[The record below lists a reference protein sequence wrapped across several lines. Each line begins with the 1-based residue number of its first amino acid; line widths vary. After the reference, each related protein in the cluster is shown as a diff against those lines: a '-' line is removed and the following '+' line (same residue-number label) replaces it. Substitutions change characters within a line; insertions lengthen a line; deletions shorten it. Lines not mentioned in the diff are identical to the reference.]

1 MTPLSQ
7 RFVSGVCVS
16 YQPFLLV
23 LEHKMVSAH
32 EWEKKKK
39 KTKTFSLFT
48 KGGRKA
54 QPLLLSDACGAS
66 SLCG

>member
-39 KTKTFSLFT
+39 PKPFPF
-48 KGGRKA
+48 
-54 QPLLLSDACGAS
+54 LLKVDGKLNRCS
-66 SLCG
+66 

>member
-23 LEHKMVSAH
+23 LERKMVSAH
-32 EWEKKKK
+32 EWGKKK
-39 KTKTFSLFT
+39 KTKTLSLFT

-54 QPLLLSDACGAS
+54 QPLLLSDACGAP